1 MALINQPQSWR
12 LAGCEGSRG
21 MCGSLDLARA
31 AGGGGEGSTRVGQ
44 HGQADGRE
52 SDQESKEVAM
62 ALSLPEDKSQAGS
75 RKGRGPSSQCKLS
88 GPYATLASASRPVG
102 SSRRLRS
109 EGRRSNSC
117 LGSSECSG
125 LQRGRGGRQARI
137 SKAVLLAC
145 EAGALPF
152 AGKRMAACPQNEVW
166 HVYPGVYA
174 GDTG

>member
-1 MALINQPQSWR
+1 MATAW
-12 LAGCEGSRG
+12 
-21 MCGSLDLARA
+21 
-31 AGGGGEGSTRVGQ
+31 
-44 HGQADGRE
+44 
-52 SDQESKEVAM
+52 
-62 ALSLPEDKSQAGS
+62 SLPEDKSQAGS
-75 RKGRGPSSQCKLS
+75 QKGRGPPSQRKVS
-88 GPYATLASASRPVG
+88 GPHAPLASASRPVG

-109 EGRRSNSC
+109 EGRRSNNC

-152 AGKRMAACPQNEVW
+152 AGKRMAAYPQNEVW
-166 HVYPGVYA
+166 HVYPGGYA